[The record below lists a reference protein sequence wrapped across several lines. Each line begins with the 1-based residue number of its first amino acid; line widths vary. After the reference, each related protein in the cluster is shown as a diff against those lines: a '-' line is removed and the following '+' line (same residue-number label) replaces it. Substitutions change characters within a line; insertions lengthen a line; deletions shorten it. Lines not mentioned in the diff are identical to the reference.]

1 MTNNSYEKTYGN
13 VDLEREVI
21 PRLLEDPK
29 YSTNNPMFRTCI
41 RSLNIGYGVQDAMK
55 VLYKLYG
62 IMLEE
67 KNETPNYNAN
77 LIRATLY
84 MEQELNKRL
93 TEMLEEI
100 KNFKISFLLKC

>member
-1 MTNNSYEKTYGN
+1 MTNKAYEIRYKN

-21 PRLLEDPK
+21 PRLLKDPK

-41 RSLNIGYGVQDAMK
+41 RSLNTGYGVQDAMK

-67 KNETPNYNAN
+67 KNETPNYD
-77 LIRATLY
+77 LELQKATTR
-84 MEQELNKRL
+84 MTTELNKRL

-100 KNFKISFLLKC
+100 KSYNDK